1 MDSQKVGSLLLRLR
15 KEKGMTQKQIGDR
28 LNLSDKTISKWERG
42 LGCPDISLLRELSDL
57 FQVDIEKILEGDLVS
72 NAIDTGNFKRTS
84 FYVCPVCNNI
94 ISNTGDASISCCGR
108 RLTALTA
115 KPADEMHQ
123 AEIEETEDEYYIT
136 FSHEMK
142 KDHYLSF
149 VAYVMS
155 DRTLLV
161 KLYPEQQ
168 ASVRLPKLGG
178 GKLQHRDNARLYYYC
193 SRHGLWFI

>member
-15 KEKGMTQKQIGDR
+15 KEKCMTQKQIGDR

-123 AEIEETEDEYYIT
+123 AYIEETEDEYYIT

-178 GKLQHRDNARLYYYC
+178 GKLQHRDNAWLYYYC

>member
-1 MDSQKVGSLLLRLR
+1 MDSQKVGGLLLRLR
-15 KEKGMTQKQIGDR
+15 KEKGMTQKQIADR

-42 LGCPDISLLRELSDL
+42 LGCPDISLLGELSNL
-57 FQVDIEKILEGDLVS
+57 FQIDIEKILEGDLVS
-72 NAIDTGNFKRTS
+72 NAIDTGNFKRSS

-94 ISNTGDASISCCGR
+94 ISNTGDADISCCGR
-108 RLTALTA
+108 RLTALIA
-115 KPADEMHQ
+115 KPADERHQ
-123 AEIEETEDEYYIT
+123 AEIEETEDEYYII
-136 FSHEMK
+136 FSHDMK

-155 DRTLLV
+155 DRILLV

-178 GKLQHRDNARLYYYC
+178 GKLKHRDNARLYYYC